1 MENIHPIS
9 CGLGIG
15 FLIETT
21 NGLFL
26 IDTGSPGH
34 QDKVLSKM
42 RELGRS
48 DLKLIW
54 ITHAHYDHYGSA
66 AALRRITGAI
76 IGIHPADASSL
87 TAGLSPL
94 GTSHRHGFLLQFAL
108 GVLKK
113 IRPLPRTQPNITIND
128 GGSLENYE
136 LNATVMH
143 TPGHTPGHTCVQL
156 EGGIIFAGDLIG
168 KFVNA
173 RKQQFLAT
181 NWSQLSTSL
190 DKLKA
195 AKPELIYTGHSKTP
209 ISGEALM
216 RI

>member
-136 LNATVMH
+136 LKCNCHAYSRTYTRAH
-143 TPGHTPGHTCVQL
+143 LCT
-156 EGGIIFAGDLIG
+156 IG
-168 KFVNA
+168 RRNYFCRRFD
-173 RKQQFLAT
+173 RKICKCQ
-181 NWSQLSTSL
+181 
-190 DKLKA
+190 KA
-195 AKPELIYTGHSKTP
+195 AVFSNKLELAFNQPG
-209 ISGEALM
+209 
-216 RI
+216 

>member
-21 NGLFL
+21 GGLFL
-26 IDTGSPGH
+26 IDSGSPGH
-34 QDKVLSKM
+34 EQKVLSKI

-76 IGIHPADASSL
+76 IGVHPADAANL

-94 GTSHRHGFLLQFAL
+94 GTSRRHGFLLQFAL
-108 GVLKK
+108 GVLKQFQP
-113 IRPLPRTQPNITIND
+113 IPQTQPDITIDD
-128 GGSLENYE
+128 GSSLENYG
-136 LNATVMH
+136 LNATIMH
-143 TPGHTPGHTCVQL
+143 TPGHTPGHTCIQL
-156 EGGIIFAGDLIG
+156 AGGIIFAGDLIG

-173 RKQQFLAT
+173 RRQQFLAT
-181 NWSQLSTSL
+181 NWSQLSNSL
-190 DKLKA
+190 EKLKA
-195 AKPELIYTGHSKTP
+195 AKPEWIYTGHSKIP
-209 ISGEALM
+209 ISGESLL